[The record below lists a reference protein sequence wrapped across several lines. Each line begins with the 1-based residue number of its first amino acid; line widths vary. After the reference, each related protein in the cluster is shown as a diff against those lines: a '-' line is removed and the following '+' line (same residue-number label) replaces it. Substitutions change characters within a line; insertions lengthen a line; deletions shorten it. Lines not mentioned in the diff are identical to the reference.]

1 MRRILAT
8 LFLSLVLLVPSTASP
23 RLSPIQSL
31 NVGDVLH
38 CTTFSINEKQGIWAT
53 AAHCVEDEHE
63 ALAADLDYRIA
74 GQSASVLMW
83 QHDWDLALLT
93 GAKVERLKLGERPQV
108 GDSVSV
114 TGFPW
119 GFPSLPTFWGRV
131 ASVSARTPF
140 GEKMLLDMAAAP
152 GNSGSPVVDKD
163 GEVVSVLQDSFQT
176 FSGGC
181 TYKQLVDAFKSFWQ
195 R

>member
-1 MRRILAT
+1 MKKALAT
-8 LFLSLVLLVPSTASP
+8 FVLALALLVPTSAK

-31 NVGDVLH
+31 TYGNQLA
-38 CTTFSINEKQGIWAT
+38 CTTFSINEQRGVWAT
-53 AAHCVEDEHE
+53 AAHCVEDNEGV
-63 ALAADLDYRIA
+63 LVTNRDYRIA
-74 GQSASVLMW
+74 GEAASVLMW
-83 QHDWDLALLT
+83 QHEWDLALLT
-93 GAKVERLKLGERPQV
+93 GAKVERLKLGDRPDV

-131 ASVSARTPF
+131 ASVKAEIPY
-140 GEKMLLDMAAAP
+140 GDKMLFDMAAAP
-152 GNSGSPVVDKD
+152 GNSGSPVVDRD